1 MANEQNYDVGLN
13 LNFNDKGLV
22 EIQEQQIDLV
32 KKQIKAFN
40 EMEKVVNKMYDDAV
54 AQQQAYTDA
63 IKENLTQLKGQDLQ
77 IKRTS
82 AAAQL
87 YERAIDRIT
96 DTLGGWKQSATG
108 VINGLTGFVKGMV
121 GSVSQG
127 NLFIK
132 VLKGIRVALIST
144 GIGAIVVALVGLVL
158 AFGRTQAGAEKLK
171 QVMAAVSAVVDV
183 FIGRLAR
190 IGTAIIG
197 FVTGSK
203 SLSQAGKEIAGSFK
217 GINKELSESARLAV
231 QVEKTY
237 QDLAK
242 RQRELT
248 VEQSKGEKKLAELA
262 AIYDAQNVSAGKA
275 IGAIKDAQGVALGLN
290 EKELKLAKDRL
301 KNIEQEIKLQKN
313 LVTAEAQDKR
323 AEALVEVNQLE
334 TERVEL
340 VSEYQG
346 RLSAIRAEQAKEAK
360 ERREQL
366 QKLKDDYA
374 KILESLDDRLNKAS
388 ITGLDGIEKLLAE
401 RDVAIAELVDFQASI
416 EKAAKDAGI
425 KIPEETRR
433 QIVSLYADV
442 EDEFVRQAAKF
453 RKENPFKIDTFLNI
467 DGKENKEAAKKFTG
481 DVIGLLNLSQKEQV
495 DEIDKLGRELG
506 KSVKDKI
513 ELGLVESRINQM
525 PIFDRIKEGLIQAFN
540 ISEEEL
546 GLITDLIGQ
555 SISSATDLFTSGVE
569 AQIAANDR
577 LIVSIEESVAAKQ
590 KAVDDELKT
599 QTDGFAN
606 YAKIRDDELKAEQ
619 ARLAEAQR
627 QKQELEKKA
636 LRQQLV
642 SDSLAQAS
650 QLTLAAIKVT
660 TAESGKGLL
669 GIITALSAV
678 ALIFRIAAQARAN
691 AAKFAPAPKFRTG
704 GKLEGA
710 SHEGG
715 GIPIL
720 VSGSRLVEAEG
731 GEFIIRKKSTSVN
744 EEFFNRVNKGHYDD
758 VNLVEVIERRR
769 RYDNAAIVSAY
780 NLAGARGSIV
790 SGVQARERASNTS
803 VAIDKAII
811 SMRDELKKSVDAVRD
826 EIKKRPVIKPM
837 GTGYTLEFYDG
848 NTFVQRIVRPE
859 K

>member
-13 LNFNDKGLV
+13 LNFNDQGIV
-22 EIQEQQIDLV
+22 DIQEKQIDLV

-40 EMEKVVNKMYDDAV
+40 EMEKVVNKIYDDAV
-54 AQQQAYTDA
+54 AQQKAYTDA
-63 IKENLTQLKGQDLQ
+63 IMDNLGQLKAQDLQ
-77 IKRTS
+77 IKKTS
-82 AAAQL
+82 AATEA
-87 YERAIDRIT
+87 YDRIIDRVT
-96 DTLGGWKQSATG
+96 DTLGSWKQTG
-108 VINGLTGFVKGMV
+108 VNIIGNLSGMVKGMIGTV
-121 GSVSQG
+121 NQG
-127 NLFIK
+127 NIFIK

-171 QVMAAVSAVVDV
+171 QILSAVSAVVDV

-190 IGTAIIG
+190 VGTAIIG
-197 FVTGSK
+197 FVTGTK
-203 SLSQAGKEIAGSFK
+203 TLAQAGKEITGSFK
-217 GINKELSESARLAV
+217 GINKELSESVKLAV

-248 VEQSKGEKKLAELA
+248 VEQSKGEKALAQLA
-262 AIYDAQNVSAGKA
+262 AVYDAQGVSAGKA
-275 IGAIKDAQGVALGLN
+275 IGAIKQAQGVALGLN
-290 EKELKLAKDRL
+290 EKELKLSKDRL
-301 KNIEQEIKLQKN
+301 KNIEAEIKLQKN
-313 LVTAEAQDKR
+313 LVTTESLDKR

-334 TERVEL
+334 TQRIEL
-340 VSEYQG
+340 FAEYQR
-346 RLSAIRAEQAKEAK
+346 RLSQIRAEQAKEVK

-366 QKLKDDYA
+366 QKLREDYE
-374 KILESLDDRLNKAS
+374 KILGDLDKRLDKAAV
-388 ITGLDGIEKLLAE
+388 IGLDGIEKLLTE

-416 EKAAKDAGI
+416 EKAAKAAGI
-425 KIPEETRR
+425 KIPDETRQ

-495 DEIDKLGRELG
+495 AEIDKLGKDLG
-506 KSVKDKI
+506 QSVRDKI
-513 ELGLVESRINQM
+513 ERGLIDAQINEM
-525 PIFDRIKEGLIQAFN
+525 PIFDRIKQGLIKAFN

-546 GLITDLIGQ
+546 SLITDLIGQ
-555 SISSATDLFTSGVE
+555 SISSASQLFTSGIDT
-569 AQIAANDR
+569 QIAAQDR
-577 LIVSIEESVAAKQ
+577 LIESLQKGVDEKQ
-590 KAVDDELKT
+590 KALDAELAQQK
-599 QTDGFAN
+599 DGLAN
-606 YAKIRDDELKAEQ
+606 YAKIREDELKAEQ

-642 SDSLAQAS
+642 SDSLSQAS

-691 AAKFAPAPKFRTG
+691 AAKFAPAPKFRGG
-704 GKLEGA
+704 GKLDGP

-715 GIPIL
+715 GIPI
-720 VSGSRLVEAEG
+720 VIDGTRLVEAEG
-731 GEFIIRKKSTSVN
+731 GEYIIRKKSTSVN
-744 EEFFNRVNKGHYDD
+744 EEFFSRVNKGHYDNINLLD
-758 VNLVEVIERRR
+758 VVERRR
-769 RYDNAAIVSAY
+769 ADTALIRSAY
-780 NLAGARGSIV
+780 NVAGSRGAFITTA
-790 SGVQARERASNTS
+790 QANRQHSSQNT
-803 VAIDKAII
+803 VDLAIDQ
-811 SMRDELKKSVDAVRD
+811 MRVELKTAVNQVRD
-826 EIKKRPVIKPM
+826 EIKKRPVVKPL
-837 GTGYTLEFYDG
+837 TEGYILEFYNG
-848 NTFVQRIVRPE
+848 NTLERHIVKPAT